1 MLKVQRNKNE
11 VTATFT
17 SKAGYSYDF
26 DNVVNWFSK
35 LIKSRLEDEGYKSVS
50 TKVSFLSNTR
60 HFCVA
65 VGNFKKSFFNHRLNQ
80 LMDLAYDASIDNE
93 QAIELLDKSKKML
106 STILNEVENAFTPF
120 SVEDD
125 ETDDDEIYVG
135 VTYSI
140 TSDDAGNLNYFLGET
155 PTLGFF
161 DFLNRAVSSIVGD
174 ASIWAETSVWTE
186 GGAVRTRTPSNSY
199 THKKLYEAYLN
210 ASKSCTEQAADL
222 LAEEVKYYLQDLKL
236 DAQEISDDDD
246 WIITV
251 TV

>member
-17 SKAGYSYDF
+17 SKAGFVYDF
-26 DNVVNWFSK
+26 DNAVTWLSK

-50 TKVSFLSNTR
+50 TKVSFMNNTR

-80 LMDLAYDASIDNE
+80 LMDLAYDGSINSEEAS
-93 QAIELLDKSKKML
+93 ELLDKSKKL
-106 STILNEVENAFTPF
+106 LEIIIKEVESVFTPF

-125 ETDDDEIYVG
+125 EIDNDEIYVG
-135 VTYSI
+135 ITYSI
-140 TSDDAGNLNYFLGET
+140 TSDDAGNLKFYLDGD

-161 DFLNRAVSSIVGD
+161 DFLHRAVGSIVGD
-174 ASIWAETSVWTE
+174 ASIWAESSVWTE
-186 GGAVRTRTPSNSY
+186 GGAVRTRTPSDSY
-199 THKKLYEAYLN
+199 THKKLYEAYLK
-210 ASKSCTEQAADL
+210 ASKCCTEETADL
-222 LAEEVKYYLQDLKL
+222 LAEQVKYYLQDIKL
-236 DAQEISDDDD
+236 DAQPADDDD
-246 WIITV
+246 WVVTV